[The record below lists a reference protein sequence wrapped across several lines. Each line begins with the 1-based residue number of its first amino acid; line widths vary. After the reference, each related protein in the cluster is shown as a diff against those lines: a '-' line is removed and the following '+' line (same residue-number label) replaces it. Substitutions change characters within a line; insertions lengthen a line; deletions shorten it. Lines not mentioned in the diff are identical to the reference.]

1 MKQEG
6 IKEIRLYTMEEA
18 LMEMEVGESRYASS
32 EQSDGFVRKA
42 CSEMKSKGYE
52 FVTRVVNGRRLI
64 TRVV

>member
-1 MKQEG
+1 MDQEG
-6 IKEIRLYTMEEA
+6 IKEIRVYTMEKA
-18 LMEMEVGESRYASS
+18 LSEMKVGESRYASV
-32 EQSDGFVRKA
+32 ELSDGFVRKA